1 MPGCAC
7 CRTHVVRIFP
17 NAESCLRLIRAL
29 AVEMHENWLE
39 AHRYLNM
46 DDLRGAQE
54 GGPAHGR
61 LSRFA
66 NCHVD
71 NAARCPQGPTTTA
84 TMIRICRT
92 LWTQH
97 STWAPRDRSPH
108 VQRWSPPGL
117 SRPLFGRCCERTSSP
132 RDGSL
137 HGAQGLW
144 FGRVAAK
151 ARIVRRLG
159 GRERMSRMSRADRWK
174 EGTCGLSS
182 LACSKVSESGRK
194 VANIAGSSHRAT
206 RPNAH
211 RRASPPS
218 GSSLVLHVDSPREPA
233 TGCLPVHH
241 MPGRPSRMRRE
252 KSGAPA
258 AARARSLIRLARRS
272 SAKGRPWSS
281 APYS

>member
-1 MPGCAC
+1 MRMLSDPC
-7 CRTHVVRIFP
+7 CPHLSQRG
-17 NAESCLRLIRAL
+17 ELL
-29 AVEMHENWLE
+29 AV
-39 AHRYLNM
+39 
-46 DDLRGAQE
+46 DPGAGSGDARE
-54 GGPAHGR
+54 LAGSAPLPEHGR
-61 LSRFA
+61 PAGSTRRRSCAWPPEPVCQLPCGQRCALPTRAHHHRNHDPNLQNTLDTTF
-66 NCHVD
+66 NVGT
-71 NAARCPQGPTTTA
+71 ARSESARSTLVA
-84 TMIRICRT
+84 TGS
-92 LWTQH
+92 QPA
-97 STWAPRDRSPH
+97 S
-108 VQRWSPPGL
+108 
-117 SRPLFGRCCERTSSP
+117 FGRCCERTSSP

-206 RPNAH
+206 SPNAH